1 MKGNRESHHITSK
14 DSLGDLLFENRAKIT
29 LYFGDVVDGGY
40 TDHGAIV
47 AYLGDHL
54 YSYTLEGHGIGSNT
68 KDPMNL
74 EYTVKRIFADCQR
87 FRGGDIVT
95 SESPA

>member
-1 MKGNRESHHITSK
+1 MRLAHKISSK
-14 DSLGDLLFENRAKIT
+14 DSLRDLLFENRAKVA

-47 AYLGDHL
+47 AYVGDHL
-54 YSYTLEGHGIGSNT
+54 YSYTVEGHGIGSNK
-68 KDPMNL
+68 KDPMNF
-74 EYTVKRIFADCQR
+74 EDTVKRIFADCQR

-95 SESPA
+95 SELPA